1 MDPVEARIT
10 GAGDGGAAL
19 LVLGFES
26 AAHDMEPWM
35 TVALAICGQHGGSG
49 ERRGQAGPGGSA
61 GPADSWRQA
70 FLRAPYLRDTFVAMG
85 IISETFETA
94 ITWERFPSSTAR

>member
-1 MDPVEARIT
+1 VDDG
-10 GAGDGGAAL
+10 GAGDLRAARRR
-19 LVLGFES
+19 GK
-26 AAHDMEPWM
+26 
-35 TVALAICGQHGGSG
+35 
-49 ERRGQAGPGGSA
+49 RRGQAGPGGSA

-70 FLRAPYLRDTFVAMG
+70 FLRAPYLRETFVAMG